1 MLSAMLSML
10 PLASSFSTAAQVAD
24 VVASVTRELGRH
36 GIACRAVS
44 GGDDA
49 PPDVVLMVTG
59 GTESLALEAVERF
72 GMPGFLLAHPERNSL
87 PAALET
93 MSRLRQTGRAGRIF
107 LLNGRSAPDPV
118 LGRLADHGAVRRRL
132 ATARLG
138 RVGAPSDWL
147 VGSMPAPELV
157 TRAWGPTIVDVPMSD
172 VVEAMRAVEPG
183 EARAMAG
190 DVIGQAAA
198 VVEPSSRDVETA
210 AAVAIALRRVVE
222 RHRLDACTVRCFD
235 LVVDHRTTGCL
246 GLSWLS
252 DAGIVAGCEGDVPAA
267 LTMMWAQAA
276 TGAPAFMA
284 NPQDLDVP
292 ARGLWLAHCTVA
304 RAMVTT
310 YALRSHFESSLGVG
324 IQGTLEAGPV
334 TVARIGGEDLRRVF
348 AEDGE
353 VLANESVEERC
364 RTQVRVTL
372 EGGVA
377 GLLDDPPGNHLV
389 LMRGH
394 HAARLREYRELFVA

>member
-1 MLSAMLSML
+1 MLCAMLSML

-24 VVASVTRELGRH
+24 VVASVTRELARH

-44 GGDDA
+44 DGDDT
-49 PPDVVLMVTG
+49 PPDVLLMVTG
-59 GTESLALEAVERF
+59 GTESLALRAVERY
-72 GMPGFLLAHPERNSL
+72 GMPGFFVAHPERNSL

-93 MSRLRQTGRAGRIF
+93 LSRLRQTGRAGRVY

-118 LGRLADHGAVRRRL
+118 LGRLADYGAVRRTL
-132 ATARLG
+132 AKARLG
-138 RVGAPSDWL
+138 RIGAPSDWL
-147 VGSMPAPELV
+147 VASTPASEVV
-157 TRAWGPTIVDVPMSD
+157 TRAWGPAIVDVPMGE
-172 VVEAMRAVEPG
+172 VVEAMRAVAPG
-183 EARAMAG
+183 EARAMAR
-190 DVIGQAAA
+190 DVSAQAVA

-210 AAVAIALRRVVE
+210 AAVAIALRRVVA

-252 DAGIVAGCEGDVPAA
+252 DAGIVAGCEGDVPAT

-292 ARGLWLAHCTVA
+292 ARGVWLAHCTIA
-304 RAMVTT
+304 RAMVTAYT
-310 YALRSHFESSLGVG
+310 LRSHFESSLGVG

-334 TVARIGGEDLRRVF
+334 TVARIAGEDLRRVF
-348 AEDGE
+348 AEDGQ
-353 VLANESVEERC
+353 VVANESVEERC
-364 RTQVRVTL
+364 RTQVRVTI
-372 EGGVA
+372 EAGVA
-377 GLLDDPPGNHLV
+377 GLLENPPGNHLV